1 MEKEQLLECNKC
13 GESIVKNTFLD
24 KDGKGHFCIE
34 GLEATF
40 NGGYFSDIGDFTR
53 LDFALCE
60 KCLISLVKEFKI
72 PIVQKH
78 INYFQPNLKNG
89 DYSME
94 EELYAINENWLESAE
109 KRVFGL
115 TKDPCVCPPPINK
128 EEYEKRMEEHL
139 AKIRAELIS
148 EEEIK
153 QEKIRALDHN
163 VPLSEEEVKK
173 LRLPDNWIF
182 RFYDGCANVEHTDE
196 SVIGVSQ
203 LDIAIVTVAQAV
215 ANGHFSTAVLDLIW
229 QEVDKY
235 NSLH

>member
-24 KDGKGHFCIE
+24 KDGSGHFCVE

-40 NGGYFSDIGDFTR
+40 HGGYHSDIGDFTR

-60 KCLISLVKEFKI
+60 KCLISLIKEFKI

-78 INYFQPNLKNG
+78 V
-89 DYSME
+89 E
-94 EELYAINENWLESAE
+94 EYDCSKIFAINENWLESAE
-109 KRVFGL
+109 NRVFGL
-115 TKDPCVCPPPINK
+115 TKEPCICPPPTNK

-139 AKIRAELIS
+139 ATIRAELIS